1 MVICYVHV
9 LVTHFCVYLLCTNIW
24 NSFIWLFAI
33 YIFWNVFMQ
42 LRNMY
47 STCLGRP
54 SCGFRNA
61 LVSECVHIS
70 LNCLDLRL

>member
-9 LVTHFCVYLLCTNIW
+9 LVTHSCVYLLCTNIG
-24 NSFIWLFAI
+24 NSFIRLFAI

-47 STCLGRP
+47 SLERP

-61 LVSECVHIS
+61 LVSECLHIS
-70 LNCLDLRL
+70 FNCLDLPL